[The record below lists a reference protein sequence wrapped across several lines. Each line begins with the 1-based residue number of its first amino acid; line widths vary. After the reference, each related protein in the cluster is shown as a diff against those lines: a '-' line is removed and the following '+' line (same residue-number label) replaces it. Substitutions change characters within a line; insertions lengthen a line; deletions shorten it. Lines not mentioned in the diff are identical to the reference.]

1 MKIPK
6 KLYQVWHD
14 KNNLP
19 VFYNKYNT
27 ELRKQNP
34 DYEIFL
40 FDEKEI
46 DLFVNT
52 YYSGK
57 IVELYN
63 RIQIITAKVDFW
75 RILYLYKNGG
85 VYLDIDSMF
94 TEPLS
99 KLIKKDD
106 MAIITRE
113 SNTPFMYV
121 QWGLIFCKEH
131 PILKKTIE
139 NIVDNLKY
147 NRYPNHIGK
156 MTGPYPFTEA
166 VDYYMNMN
174 EDKINRENNVLWG
187 IGKKELI
194 PDKTFK
200 YQSFSYRIAGVEYGK
215 YALSWVPE
223 KNQMYYHE
231 RNGHDKKA
239 CGEHWTVAQ
248 RRKTILKI

>member
-6 KLYQVWHD
+6 NLYQVWHD

-27 ELRKQNP
+27 ELKKLNP
-34 DYEIFL
+34 DYQIFL

-52 YYSGK
+52 YYSGE

-63 RIQIITAKVDFW
+63 RIQIIAAKVDFW

-94 TEPLS
+94 IEPLS
-99 KLIKKDD
+99 KLINEND

-113 SNTPFMYV
+113 SNYPYEYV
-121 QWGLIFCKEH
+121 QWGLIFCKDH

-139 NIVDNLKY
+139 NIVDNLKN
-147 NRYPNHIGK
+147 NRYPNHVGK
-156 MTGPYPFTEA
+156 MTGPYPFTQA
-166 VDYYMNMN
+166 IDYFTNIN
-174 EDKINRENNVLWG
+174 EDKIDRKNDVLWKL
-187 IGKKELI
+187 GKKELI
-194 PDKTFK
+194 PDKTFNYK
-200 YQSFSYRIAGVEYGK
+200 NVTYRIAGIEYGK
-215 YALSWVPE
+215 YAISWVPE

-231 RNGHDKKA
+231 KEGHDKKA
-239 CGEHWTVAQ
+239 SGEHWNISQ
-248 RRKTILKI
+248 RKKNILN